1 MKPHCLKVKSQRK
14 KNLPSGVFEQ
24 CVICYV
30 AHSQVTKLMIVVE
43 LLLGEIPER
52 AQFKQPDMK
61 RSLAP
66 YFILTQGEF
75 WIQPRDLKVAE
86 IAQNVPFGGQL
97 KIASKLGWSDI
108 SWNVLFSSSLLFDCI
123 YYAFFGYCAINRS
136 FAGRLLRTLARQSS
150 IGVPLRLCRGSLDYK
165 HWENSTYLQCVIFQL
180 GGGLGALF
188 GGSELA
194 RTPRGDGTELSL
206 FQTLSL
212 FRSRWEGRGG
222 LRRSVY
228 CRWAFYPHIFA
239 IHFVK
244 LLGSG

>member
-108 SWNVLFSSSLLFDCI
+108 S
-123 YYAFFGYCAINRS
+123 
-136 FAGRLLRTLARQSS
+136 
-150 IGVPLRLCRGSLDYK
+150 
-165 HWENSTYLQCVIFQL
+165 
-180 GGGLGALF
+180 
-188 GGSELA
+188 
-194 RTPRGDGTELSL
+194 
-206 FQTLSL
+206 
-212 FRSRWEGRGG
+212 
-222 LRRSVY
+222 
-228 CRWAFYPHIFA
+228 
-239 IHFVK
+239 
-244 LLGSG
+244 